1 MNNTVKTNMKLYS
14 RSKSSK
20 KSKKEPEVLPMYDRA
35 LKVENLEDFGRTNS
49 RDNLLPGGAKK
60 RSWRRNHVNSSFD
73 PSWSIDNDTYV
84 IIEGDK

>member
-35 LKVENLEDFGRTNS
+35 LKVENLEEYGRTNS
-49 RDNLLPGGAKK
+49 RDELLPGAKK
-60 RSWRRNHVNSSFD
+60 RSWRRNNVKSSSN
-73 PSWSIDNDTYV
+73 PS
-84 IIEGDK
+84 